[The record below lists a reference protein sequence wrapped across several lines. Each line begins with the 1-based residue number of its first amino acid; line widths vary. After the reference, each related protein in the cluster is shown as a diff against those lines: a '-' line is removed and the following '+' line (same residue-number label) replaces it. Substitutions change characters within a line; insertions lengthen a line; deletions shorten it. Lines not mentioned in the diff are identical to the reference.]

1 MTTQYQAPFV
11 TVRMPDG
18 TEVKVKRFSA
28 LARPGLSDF
37 KGMYQNLVKIFVDSN
52 AMMGDILANEEGIKI
67 LSDMAAILPIQGE
80 ERPGLDLAT
89 LLDEGDIEQVC
100 SLFVTASMQKD
111 GKNRGEYKKDPK
123 GEQLPY
129 EPGEIAKLN
138 QLDFFGYV
146 GQALRDDREMTEA
159 VQKALALEAL
169 ETAKNES
176 SEKSPVVE
184 ILK

>member
-18 TEVKVKRFSA
+18 TDVKIKRFSA
-28 LARPGLSDF
+28 LARPGLADF
-37 KGMYQNLVKIFVDSN
+37 KEMYQKLVKIFVNSN
-52 AMMGDILANEEGIKI
+52 AMMGDILADEEGIKI

-80 ERPGLDLAT
+80 EKPGLDLAA
-89 LLDEGDIEQVC
+89 LLNEGDIEQVC
-100 SLFVTASMQKD
+100 SLFMTASMQKD
-111 GKNRGEYKKDPK
+111 GKNRGEYKKDAK
-123 GEQLPY
+123 GDQLPY

-146 GQALRDDREMTEA
+146 GQALREDRETNEA
-159 VQKALALEAL
+159 VQKALALEAA
-169 ETAKNES
+169 EAMSAS

>member
-1 MTTQYQAPFV
+1 MTAYQAPFV
-11 TVRMPDG
+11 TVNMPDG
-18 TEVKVKRFSA
+18 SPVKVKRFSA
-28 LARPGLSDF
+28 LARPGLTDF
-37 KGMYQNLVKIFVDSN
+37 KEMYQKLVKIFVNSN
-52 AMMGDILANEEGIKI
+52 AMMGDILADEEGIKI

-80 ERPGLDLAT
+80 DKPGLDLNN

-111 GKNRGEYKKDPK
+111 GKQRGEYKKDAK

-146 GQALRDDREMTEA
+146 GQALREDRETSEA
-159 VQKALALEAL
+159 IQKALAEELL
-169 ETAKNES
+169 ETAKNAS
-176 SEKSPVVE
+176 SDKSLPPE
-184 ILK
+184 TLK